1 MYPIN
6 RTSPLLTLALAG
18 AGAMYAV
25 HALARHTRRMDLR
38 DKVVLLTGG
47 SRGLGL
53 VMSRRLLARGAR
65 LVICGRD
72 QDTLQRA
79 LAELIKISHN
89 VMAIPTDVTDRRA
102 VDLLMRAVHEQ
113 FGPVDVLINNVSQLV
128 VGPSQALVE
137 AEYQRAMDSTFWA
150 AYRLIEAVLPDMRA
164 SGGGRIANISSVGG
178 LVPMPHMASYVAA
191 KHALTGYSRV
201 MHNELRRENII
212 VTTVNPGLMRTG
224 SPRNV
229 DVKGQAEL
237 EYAWFKLGDSLPP
250 LAMSANRAA
259 EKIIN
264 AIEHGDAELTL
275 TLAAKLG
282 GRVQAMAPNFSAWFG
297 DIVNRLLPKPIGSKT
312 SFRGH
317 ESESAITKSRL
328 TMLTE
333 RAAARNNELDV
344 K

>member
-1 MYPIN
+1 MN
-6 RTSPLLTLALAG
+6 MHARHSPLLMLALAG
-18 AGAMYAV
+18 AGALMTA
-25 HALARHTRRMDLR
+25 HAIARHTRRVDLR

-53 VMSRRLLARGAR
+53 VMARRLAKRGAKV
-65 LVICGRD
+65 VICGRD
-72 QDTLQRA
+72 EETLKRA
-79 LAELIKISHN
+79 LAQLIKISHH
-89 VMAIPTDVTDRRA
+89 VMAIPADVTDRRA
-102 VDLLMRAVHEQ
+102 VDLLMRSVHEQ
-113 FGPVDVLINNVSQLV
+113 FGPVDVLINNASQIT
-128 VGPSQALVE
+128 VGPSQTLVE

-164 SGGGRIANISSVGG
+164 VGCGRIANISSVGG
-178 LVPMPHMASYVAA
+178 LIPMPHMASYVAA

-237 EYAWFKLGDSLPP
+237 EYAWFKIGDSLPP
-250 LAMSANRAA
+250 MAMSAERAA

-275 TLAAKLG
+275 TLAAQVG
-282 GRVQAMAPNFSAWFG
+282 SRVQAMAPNFSAWFG
-297 DIVNRLLPKPIGSKT
+297 DVVNRLLPRPIRSKT
-312 SFRGH
+312 AFRGYQ
-317 ESESAITKSRL
+317 SETPL
-328 TMLTE
+328 TRSGLTTLTE
-333 RAAARNNELDV
+333 RAAERNNELGIE
-344 K
+344 